1 MVAQPFTGS
10 GVFKGYNNIKD
21 LLQAL
26 NASESIDTA
35 LQYWGSE
42 QVRMGNRLLG
52 LGEQM
57 EQAFIWNL
65 LDLATADAA
74 ATESWWKQA
83 VTFPEEFTYA
93 ADED

>member
-1 MVAQPFTGS
+1 
-10 GVFKGYNNIKD
+10 
-21 LLQAL
+21 
-26 NASESIDTA
+26 
-35 LQYWGSE
+35 
-42 QVRMGNRLLG
+42 
-52 LGEQM
+52 M
-57 EQAFIWNL
+57 EQAFIWNS